1 MENIS
6 RKERQGH
13 KYIPGHNTV
22 EKQHVSEHATL
33 QKLQRYALNNQ
44 LDAFYDLLKTIDGED
59 KKRDILIM
67 CGIHRDKDAVS

>member
-33 QKLQRYALNNQ
+33 QQLQRYALNKQ
-44 LDAFYDLLKTIDGED
+44 LTEFYELLKTIKGED